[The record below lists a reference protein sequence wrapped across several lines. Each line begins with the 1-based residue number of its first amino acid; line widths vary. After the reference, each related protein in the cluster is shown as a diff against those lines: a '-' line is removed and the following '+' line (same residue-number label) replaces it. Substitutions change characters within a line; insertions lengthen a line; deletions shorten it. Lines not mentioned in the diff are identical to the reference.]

1 MGITGSP
8 VIALVALPMSMYQ
21 QGRIPVNIIL
31 VLLVKWFMAESVQDD
46 TRLFNINYYI
56 VRN

>member
-31 VLLVKWFMAESVQDD
+31 VLLVKWFMAESVQDNEE
-46 TRLFNINYYI
+46 LAVQYI
-56 VRN
+56 HKWL

>member
-31 VLLVKWFMAESVQDD
+31 VLLVKWFMAESVQD
-46 TRLFNINYYI
+46 N
-56 VRN
+56 V